1 MLARPP
7 AACTGRT
14 KPSGCRAATSAVKR
28 FGYAKF
34 ANPASRYALVGVA
47 VAETAAGVRVAV
59 TGAGADG
66 VFRVPAME
74 AALAKSFAANSLSG
88 IAVDVKLLSGDI
100 HAAADYRAH
109 LIGVMAARAVKMM
122 DG

>member
-34 ANPASRYALVGVA
+34 ANPASRYALVG